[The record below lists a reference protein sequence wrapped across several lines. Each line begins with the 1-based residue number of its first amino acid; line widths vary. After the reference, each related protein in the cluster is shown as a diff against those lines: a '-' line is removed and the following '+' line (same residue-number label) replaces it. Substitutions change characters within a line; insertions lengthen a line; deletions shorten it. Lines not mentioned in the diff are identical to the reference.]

1 MSEFHLAL
9 RGSTVPRPLP
19 FSDNRVRIQAIQVPE
34 QRYPDGPDRNR
45 QLLAAL
51 LYGITLVVKAVADAH
66 LILSE
71 PKKAVIALFRKGIAT
86 EHSENWVSE
95 SGSLPKTLHRRH
107 APAQLDAP

>member
-51 LYGITLVVKAVADAH
+51 LYVTTLVVKAVAEAH
-66 LILSE
+66 PTSPE
-71 PKKAVIALFRKGIAT
+71 PKAVIALFRKGIAT